1 MTVLADNMAV
11 ALSAERLEL
20 RPGDSTEVEVTVR
33 NSGQTVEHYS
43 TSVVGLPR
51 GARYTAE
58 PAISHLMPGDAGT
71 VKVRISLPDGSG
83 TPAGRHI
90 LGMLV
95 RSPYHGDVSRCEEF
109 DLHVVPVAALTMT
122 AYPQVVTGGWSGRFA
137 LGLTN
142 NGNTPLSVALTCTD
156 PEDAVLFSFRPK
168 QPTVAPG
175 GSTRVRMNVRATRPW
190 TGSQVR
196 RALTVHAKADPDL
209 AAEQALTFVQ
219 RPQLAAGLLR
229 ALAMILGVAVMAT
242 AVIIGALLVRHKGGN
257 SAVPR
262 ADPTAA
268 APGVSVPAAPPGTKP
283 AAGGKTPVDNSTRV
297 PNPPP
302 DPNATIV
309 DFSRRA
315 NGEPAGDRIIQGD
328 EYAKNGITLTTDT
341 QVAPAGC
348 KDATALALRT
358 NPTLGSFL
366 TSARPA
372 GVDLCNTQPIRVTFT
387 KPARAIQL
395 MYAGLGGQYTATLQL
410 SDGTL
415 QQVPGPSKQDATAQ
429 TLTYQAKGD
438 VTVLGLVFGH
448 ASPDP
453 KAKDPTIIKRLV
465 FTPAG

>member
-33 NSGQTVEHYS
+33 NGGQTVEHYS

-58 PAISHLMPGDAGT
+58 PAISHLMPGDATT
-71 VKVRISLPDGSG
+71 VKVRISLPDGSDAQ
-83 TPAGRHI
+83 AGRHT

-95 RSPYHGDVSRCEEF
+95 RSPYHGDISRCEEF
-109 DLHVVPVAALTMT
+109 DLHVAPVAALTMT
-122 AYPQVVTGGWSGRFA
+122 AHPQVVVGGWSGKFA
-137 LGLTN
+137 LNLTN
-142 NGNTPLSVALTCTD
+142 SGNTPLSVALTCTD
-156 PEDAVLFSFRPK
+156 PEDAVLFSFRPRH
-168 QPTVAPG
+168 PTVQPG

-190 TGSQVR
+190 TGTQVR
-196 RALTVHAKADPDL
+196 RALTVRAKADPDL
-209 AAEQALTFVQ
+209 SAEEALTFVQ

-229 ALAMILGVAVMAT
+229 LLAMVLGVAVMAG

-257 SAVPR
+257 PVR
-262 ADPTAA
+262 AGDPTAA
-268 APGVSVPAAPPGTKP
+268 PPGVSVPAVPPVAKPPG
-283 AAGGKTPVDNSTRV
+283 GGKTPVDNSSKV
-297 PNPPP
+297 PNPPE
-302 DPNATIV
+302 DPKATVV

-328 EYAKNGITLTTDT
+328 EYAKSGVTLTTDT
-341 QVAPAGC
+341 QVAPTGC

-358 NPTLGSFL
+358 NQTLGSFL

-372 GVDLCNTQPIRVTFT
+372 GADLCNTQPIRMTFA
-387 KPARAIQL
+387 KPAKEVRL
-395 MYAGLGGQYTATLQL
+395 TYGGLGAQYRVTLQL

-415 QQVPGPSKQDATAQ
+415 QQVPGASKLDTPQ
-429 TLTYQAKGD
+429 TLTYTAKGE
-438 VTVLGLVFGH
+438 VTVLWLVFGH

-453 KAKDPTIIKRLV
+453 QAKDPTIIKRLA